1 MECLVSKAKLVLLS
15 IRRVILLT
23 DLGADLINRAV
34 FKNLFFNQKF
44 LLFTCTLLLDD
55 NFLDESVKLEL
66 FWELIHLIFI
76 QRIGSKIDLVDF
88 SIHSR
93 ELCNKPNTFLQV
105 VTWHWKIESTLTL
118 DFFVFL
124 LIVIIWA
131 YLTLWERKTRWFG
144 PFVILVLNEVV
155 KMLNNY
161 NVCNISDGNILFS
174 IDWFIVLILLFHLLE
189 LPLCFFLFASFIL
202 LLN

>member
-1 MECLVSKAKLVLLS
+1 MLLMFTS
-15 IRRVILLT
+15 T
-23 DLGADLINRAV
+23 
-34 FKNLFFNQKF
+34 F
-44 LLFTCTLLLDD
+44 LWNN
-55 NFLDESVKLEL
+55 NFLDVLIELEL
-66 FWELIHLIFI
+66 FGELMHIFFL
-76 QRIGSKIDLVDF
+76 QLVLSKINLVNLAE
-88 SIHSR
+88 HSR

-105 VTWHWKIESTLTL
+105 VTWHWKIESALTL

-131 YLTLWERKTRWFG
+131 DLTLWERKTRWFG
-144 PFVILVLNEVV
+144 PFVVLVLNEVV